1 MPRFRM
7 TKAFR
12 AEWARILAGGEYED
26 AERAKLRRR
35 GEDATEANR
44 ARVLYSVAMR
54 VCDRW
59 QAAGF
64 TSATL
69 VDGLPR
75 PERPHATTWHTQGRG
90 WHCEVCGRHQYR
102 APTAGLCDGPGAF
115 NLIHEAVA
123 QGVPFG
129 LVDGLPTAGVPT
141 TPGDVVTKL
150 ARATCRP
157 RRREERQAA

>member
-1 MPRFRM
+1 M

-75 PERPHATTWHTQGRG
+75 PERPHATTWHCAKTHPHSFCARNPYPVKNNSNSYDFHSPNRTNTHPL
-90 WHCEVCGRHQYR
+90 WR
-102 APTAGLCDGPGAF
+102 T
-115 NLIHEAVA
+115 HE
-123 QGVPFG
+123 GV
-129 LVDGLPTAGVPT
+129 LPSI
-141 TPGDVVTKL
+141 
-150 ARATCRP
+150 
-157 RRREERQAA
+157 